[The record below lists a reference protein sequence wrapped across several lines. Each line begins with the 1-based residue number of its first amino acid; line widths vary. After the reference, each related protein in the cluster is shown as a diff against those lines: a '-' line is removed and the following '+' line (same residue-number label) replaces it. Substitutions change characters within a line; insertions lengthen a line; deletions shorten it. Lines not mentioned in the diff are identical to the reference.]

1 MQDRGLEIIVQE
13 KGNEWSERSWYIK
26 DKNNKYKTD
35 GESADE
41 DEKKIKLHEKAI
53 WNTNNLKILFLK
65 GLVWMYLSTVTSR

>member
-13 KGNEWSERSWYIK
+13 KGKEWSERSWYIK

-53 WNTNNLKILFLK
+53 
-65 GLVWMYLSTVTSR
+65 